1 MTTKGPAGYAI
12 EPLREDHAEAL
23 AASYARSRRHLERWE
38 PRRGED
44 FATPER
50 QAATIRT
57 ALENDAAGRS
67 ASWVLVHGDDVVGR
81 VNLND
86 VVRGAFDNGNLG
98 YWVDVHHLR
107 KGLATWAVAHA
118 CEAAY
123 DMGLHRVQAATLLEN
138 GPSQKVLARSDFSW
152 IGTAPE
158 YLRIDGR
165 WQDHH
170 LFQRIVAPS

>member
-1 MTTKGPAGYAI
+1 MSTRGPAGYTI

-23 AASYARSRRHLERWE
+23 AAAYARSHRHLERYE
-38 PRRGED
+38 PRRADG
-44 FATPER
+44 FATTER

-57 ALENDAAGRS
+57 ALENGAAGRS
-67 ASWVLVHGDDVVGR
+67 ASWVLVHDDGDVVGR

-86 VVRGAFDNGNLG
+86 VVRGAFDSGNLG

-107 KGLATWAVAHA
+107 RGLATWAVLHA
-118 CEAAY
+118 CDAAR

-138 GPSQKVLARSDFSW
+138 GPSQKVLARSEFEW
-152 IGTAPE
+152 IGTAPA
-158 YLRIDGR
+158 YLHIDGR

-170 LFQRIVAPS
+170 LFQRILA